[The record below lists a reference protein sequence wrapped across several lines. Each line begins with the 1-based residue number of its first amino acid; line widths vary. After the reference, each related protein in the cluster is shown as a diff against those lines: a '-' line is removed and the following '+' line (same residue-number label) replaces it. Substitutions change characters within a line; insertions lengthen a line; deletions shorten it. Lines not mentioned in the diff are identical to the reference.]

1 MLVTYL
7 ICDAVTFNHEK
18 IVSFLLEKYHSNI
31 VYLNLFSDNPTR
43 KRFSRQSPSVKKQI
57 VFWIVT
63 ECEWT
68 YTKTPIY
75 SAVAKIIKKSLF
87 HASL

>member
-7 ICDAVTFNHEK
+7 TCGAVTFNHEK
-18 IVSFLLEKYHSNI
+18 TFSFLLEKYHSNI

-43 KRFSRQSPSVKKQI
+43 KRFSIQSPSVKKQI

-63 ECEWT
+63 ECERA
-68 YTKTPIY
+68 YSKTPIY
-75 SAVAKIIKKSLF
+75 STVAKIIKKSLF
-87 HASL
+87 YASL